1 MSNIVSIGTS
11 VPGASSG
18 SLSRTVTTT
27 PITLS
32 QFGLAIPQGANRVIL
47 DATVG
52 ITSSLLA
59 PVLLFNVLRGNAV
72 IFSCR
77 QEVLLST
84 GQELTVSFQAID
96 SNVPATSNQGYT
108 LTVQLES
115 SLLVG
120 ATVTGPVTFSGISYT
135 YG

>member
-1 MSNIVSIGTS
+1 MTNIVSIGTS
-11 VPGASSG
+11 VPGSSSG
-18 SLSRTVTTT
+18 TLTRTVTTT
-27 PITLS
+27 PITLA

-47 DATVG
+47 NATVG
-52 ITSSLLA
+52 VTSSLLA

-77 QEVLLST
+77 QEALING
-84 GQELTVSFQAID
+84 GQEIAISFQAID

-108 LTVQLES
+108 LTVQLEAG
-115 SLLVG
+115 LLVG

-135 YG
+135 YP